1 MQKASN
7 KPMHLD
13 SLEPIQLHLAP
24 RCGSRTRSGSPCR
37 SPAVNGK
44 ARCRMHGGAKG
55 SGAPKGERNGNY
67 HHGLFTREAIEER
80 RWITALVRESQELL
94 SSLK

>member
-1 MQKASN
+1 MQKARDKLMN
-7 KPMHLD
+7 LD
-13 SLEPIQLHLAP
+13 SMEPCQLRLAR
-24 RCGSRTRSGSPCR
+24 RCGAWTRSGRPCR
-37 SPAVNGK
+37 SPAVRGK

-55 SGAPKGERNGNY
+55 SGAPRGERNGNY
-67 HHGLFTREAIEER
+67 RHGLFTREAIEER